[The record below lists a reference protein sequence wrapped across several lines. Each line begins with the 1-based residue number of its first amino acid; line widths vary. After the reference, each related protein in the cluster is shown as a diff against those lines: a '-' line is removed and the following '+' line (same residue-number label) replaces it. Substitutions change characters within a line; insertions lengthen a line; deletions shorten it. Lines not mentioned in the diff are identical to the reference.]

1 MTCVIQ
7 ITGRKDV
14 GKTALA
20 EKIIR
25 RLKERG
31 YTVSAIKLSHHDPEP
46 PTKDTHRL
54 RKAGADKVLFYNGEI
69 YVLYT
74 RTVTCHDIDAD
85 YVVVEGLR
93 EKKVGYKIH
102 IGPDP
107 PEDADL
113 IVATP
118 DAEVEIRCVKKDIC
132 EVLTQISQHSSEGRF
147 SPR

>member
-7 ITGRKDV
+7 LTGGKDV

-20 EKIIR
+20 EKIIAK
-25 RLKERG
+25 LKEKG
-31 YTVSAIKLSHHDPEP
+31 YAVAAIKISHHDPEP

-54 RKAGADKVLFYNGEI
+54 RRAGADKVLFYNGEI

-74 RTVTCHDIDAD
+74 RSIDCRDVDAE

-93 EKKVGYKIH
+93 DKKVGYKIH

-107 PEDADL
+107 PPDADVVIEGPEGEVEVRCVEEDICKVL
-113 IVATP
+113 AVVATY
-118 DAEVEIRCVKKDIC
+118 R
-132 EVLTQISQHSSEGRF
+132 GRKAAD
-147 SPR
+147 

>member
-14 GKTALA
+14 GKTVLV

-132 EVLTQISQHSSEGRF
+132 EVFTQITHSS
-147 SPR
+147 

>member
-7 ITGRKDV
+7 LTGGKDV

-20 EKIIR
+20 EKIIAK
-25 RLKERG
+25 LKEKG
-31 YTVSAIKLSHHDPEP
+31 YTVAAIKISHHDPEP

-54 RKAGADKVLFYNGEI
+54 RRAGADKVLFYNGEI

-74 RTVTCHDIDAD
+74 RSIDCRDLDAE

-93 EKKVGYKIH
+93 DKKVGYKIH

-107 PEDADL
+107 PPDAD
-113 IVATP
+113 VAVEGP
-118 DAEVEIRCVKKDIC
+118 EGEVEIRCVEEDIC
-132 EVLTQISQHSSEGRF
+132 KVLAVAATYRGR
-147 SPR
+147 RAVD

>member
-25 RLKERG
+25 SLKERG

-54 RKAGADKVLFYNGEI
+54 REAGADKVLFYNGEI

-74 RTVTCHDIDAD
+74 RTVTCRDVDAD
-85 YVVVEGLR
+85 YIIVEGLR

-107 PEDADL
+107 PPDADL
-113 IVATP
+113 VLTTP
-118 DAEVEIRCVKKDIC
+118 NEEVEIRCVKKEIC
-132 EVLTQISQHSSEGRF
+132 EVLAQVSQYK
-147 SPR
+147 PKNL